1 MRWALNSWTIEPLL
15 DSRFYTW
22 GAGDTYMLYPA
33 GRTCLRYENLVEG
46 IQAYEKVRILKE
58 ELQAKGQTATLRKLD
73 KVLQSFDE
81 VQLVKTP
88 AEVFVEKA
96 KAFINRL

>member
-1 MRWALNSWTIEPLL
+1 
-15 DSRFYTW
+15 
-22 GAGDTYMLYPA
+22 MLYPA

-58 ELQAKGQTATLRKLD
+58 ELQAQGKTATLRKLD